1 MYRSTDG
8 NKAVKKVSAAK
19 TFFEGDSAVVVGKSD
34 YTRSAMQLADKNGVR
49 LIDVSELPNL
59 SNALGLSNLT

>member
-1 MYRSTDG
+1 
-8 NKAVKKVSAAK
+8 
-19 TFFEGDSAVVVGKSD
+19 
-34 YTRSAMQLADKNGVR
+34 MQLADKNGVR